1 MENLHQENSDLLNQ
15 LIEINNDRI
24 EGYEKAIAL
33 LPKEGNYDLQNIFEK
48 YRDQSIQ
55 FKSDLVPLV
64 VREGDTPTEETRTT
78 GKLFRT
84 WMEIKSAVAPYTA
97 KAILESCERGE
108 DEFKKVY
115 SDAITNSQQAPLTIL
130 SILQSQANLQLEAH
144 DHIRELRD
152 NIKR

>member
-1 MENLHQENSDLLNQ
+1 MKNVHQETAGLLNQ

-24 EGYEKAIAL
+24 EGYEKAISL
-33 LPKEGNYDLQNIFEK
+33 LPTDGNYGLQATFEK

-55 FKSDLVPLV
+55 FKNDLIPLV
-64 VREGDTPTEETRTT
+64 FREGDKPTDETKTS

-84 WMEIKSAVAPYTA
+84 WMEIKSAIAPYTA

-115 SDAITNSQQAPLTIL
+115 RDVIEQSQLAPLNML
-130 SILQSQANLQLEAH
+130 SIIQSQANLQLQAH
-144 DHIRELRD
+144 DHIRDLRD
-152 NIKR
+152 NMNS